1 MIVTIVDSIRASLL
15 SNQRVVLLK
24 DVSSERYLPIW
35 IGPFEAEAIAM
46 ALQHVKAPRPMTHD
60 LLKNVID
67 QLGATVSHILINEL
81 ADNTFHGRIVLDVA
95 GRHMEIDSRPSDA
108 IALASR
114 CNVSVYVADEVM
126 AQASIVPSAELEPLE
141 PVTPEEEERLS
152 AFRDFFN
159 SLDEKPGDPAENA
172 GHSGGADPSSHPS

>member
-1 MIVTIVDSIRASLL
+1 MIVAIVDSIRASLM

-24 DVSSERYLPIW
+24 DVGSERYLPIW

-46 ALQHVKAPRPMTHD
+46 ALQHLKPPRPMTHD

-81 ADNTFHGRIVLDVA
+81 ADNTFHARIVLDVG
-95 GRHMEIDSRPSDA
+95 GRHMELDSRPSDA
-108 IALASR
+108 LALAAR
-114 CNVSVYVADEVM
+114 CNVSVYIAEEVM
-126 AQASIVPSAELEPLE
+126 KEASIAPSAELEPLE

-159 SLDEKPGDPAENA
+159 SLDSNPGEP
-172 GHSGGADPSSHPS
+172 DPSVPPRP

>member
-67 QLGATVSHILINEL
+67 QLGATVCHILINEL
-81 ADNTFHGRIVLDVA
+81 ADNTFHGRIVLDA
-95 GRHMEIDSRPSDA
+95 TGRHMEIDSRPSDA
-108 IALASR
+108 IALAAR
-114 CNVSVYVADEVM
+114 CNVSVYVAEEVM
-126 AQASIVPSAELEPLE
+126 TQAGIVPSAELEPLE

-159 SLDEKPGDPAENA
+159 SLDAKPGE
-172 GHSGGADPSSHPS
+172 ADQSTPQQQ

>member
-1 MIVTIVDSIRASLL
+1 MIVTVVDSIRASLM

-24 DVSSERYLPIW
+24 DASSERYLPIW

-46 ALQHVKAPRPMTHD
+46 ALQRIKPPRPMTHD

-67 QLGATVSHILINEL
+67 QLGATVCHVLINEL
-81 ADNTFHGRIVLDVA
+81 TDNTFYGRIVLDVA

-108 IALASR
+108 IALAAR
-114 CNVSVYVADEVM
+114 CNVSVYVAEEVM
-126 AQASIVPSAELEPLE
+126 AQAGIAPSTELEPLE

-152 AFRDFFN
+152 AFREFLN
-159 SLDEKPGDPAENA
+159 SLDEKPGPPDESP
-172 GHSGGADPSSHPS
+172 PQKT